1 MPLNTPILFHKE
13 DIQFRLTQ
21 AKLLKSSIHKIARKE
36 GFTIKCINY
45 IFCSDSY
52 LKKINKEYLNHN
64 YFTDIITFDNS
75 EEKGIIEADI
85 FISIDRVKENA
96 LLYNVPI
103 SSELKR
109 VMIHG
114 LLHLCGYGDKTIPQQ
129 KEMRKKEDSYLS
141 L

>member
-1 MPLNTPILFHKE
+1 MPVHSSILFHKE
-13 DIQFRLTQ
+13 DIRFRLNQ
-21 AKLLKSSIHKIARKE
+21 AEKLKAALVKISRKE
-36 GFTIKCINY
+36 GFKIKGINY
-45 IFCSDSY
+45 VFCSDAY

-75 EEKGIIEADI
+75 EEKGILEADI
-85 FISIDRVKENA
+85 FISIERVKENA
-96 LLYNVPI
+96 LLFKTSFP
-103 SSELKR
+103 SELKR